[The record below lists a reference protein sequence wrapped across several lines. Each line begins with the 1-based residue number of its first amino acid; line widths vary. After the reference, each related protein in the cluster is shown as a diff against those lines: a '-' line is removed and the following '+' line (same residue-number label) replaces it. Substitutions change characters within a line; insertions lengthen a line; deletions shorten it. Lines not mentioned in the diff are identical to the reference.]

1 MNKTWKRQVFRHT
14 ALYTAILMFSHTG
27 GGGGA
32 QAQTQTQTH
41 KYAIVMNGQNLPEVK
56 WGQDY
61 KKLAQ
66 KSNERQFTHT
76 TNFHIKKNVT
86 LSFNN
91 IDEVVAE
98 KKDVVVF
105 GTATYL
111 PPYGKV
117 SGFDADKLK
126 KRGDALGWIKTTK
139 PGLVGYSYE
148 GVTCQNNYNN
158 ASSGCP
164 ELIYKTQFS
173 FGQQGLKKK
182 TTGGLDI
189 AEDKSRDNSP
199 IYKLQDYPGL
209 GVSFNL
215 SSESLVK
222 SIKYNKIISSFSE
235 GVTQQNGTQN
245 QHKDKNLVYT
255 TGDYQYKNKYSSR
268 YVGQN
273 EHSAIAFYLNAKL
286 HLLDKKNI
294 KNIAQGKTVN
304 LGTLKSY
311 VEPTAEWKNK
321 RQNYFQGN
329 WTFEDKGT
337 VSVKLKLPEV
347 KAGRCV
353 NKNNPNPNA
362 KAPSPALTAPA
373 LWFGPVQNGKVQMYS
388 ASVSTYPDSS
398 SSQIFLQNLS
408 RKDDTSKPGRYS
420 LKPLS
425 TSEIKSK
432 EPNFT
437 GRQTIIRLDGRV
449 QQIKLGQSNNE
460 VVGFNGNSNNATFGI
475 VSEGSFMPDT
485 SEWKKVL
492 LPWTV
497 RVFADDSKFKEFN
510 KEEKDNKPKYSQK
523 YRSRDNGK
531 RERNLGD
538 IVNSPIVAVG
548 GYLATSA
555 NDGMVHIFKK
565 GNGGDERNYSLKLS
579 YIPGTMPR
587 KDIENKDSTLAKELR
602 AFAEKGYVG
611 DRYGVDGGF
620 VLRQVNLNGKDHVFM
635 FGAMGFGGRG
645 AYALDLTKADGSDPT
660 KASLFDVKDNGN
672 NGNNGNNRVELGYT
686 VGTPQIGKTHNG
698 KYAAFLAS
706 GYATKKIDDPTNKTA
721 LYVYDLENNGNLIKK
736 IEVKDGKG
744 GLSSPTLVDKDL
756 DGTVDIAYAG
766 DRGGKMYRFDLSGQS
781 PDQWTVRPIFEGT
794 KPITSAPA
802 ISQLKDKRVVIF
814 GTGSDLSEE
823 DVDNMEEQ
831 YIYGIFDDDT
841 ATTGTVNFSGSGGG
855 LLEQVLSRDNDN
867 KTLFLTDY
875 KRSDGSG
882 SKGWVVKLK
891 DGQRVT
897 VKPTVVLRTAFV
909 TIRKY
914 NDGGCG
920 AETAILGINTADG
933 GKLTK
938 KSARPIVPD
947 ANKDVAQYSGHKQT
961 TKGKS
966 IPIGCMQKGNEIVC
980 PNGYVYDK
988 PVNVRYLDEK
998 KTDGFS
1004 TTADGD
1010 AGGSGIDPAGKRSG
1024 KNNRCFSQKGVR
1036 TLLMNDLDS
1045 LDITG
1050 PTCGMKRI
1058 SWREVFY

>member
-1 MNKTWKRQVFRHT
+1 
-14 ALYTAILMFSHTG
+14 
-27 GGGGA
+27 
-32 QAQTQTQTH
+32 
-41 KYAIVMNGQNLPEVK
+41 
-56 WGQDY
+56 
-61 KKLAQ
+61 
-66 KSNERQFTHT
+66 
-76 TNFHIKKNVT
+76 
-86 LSFNN
+86 
-91 IDEVVAE
+91 
-98 KKDVVVF
+98 
-105 GTATYL
+105 
-111 PPYGKV
+111 
-117 SGFDADKLK
+117 
-126 KRGDALGWIKTTK
+126 
-139 PGLVGYSYE
+139 
-148 GVTCQNNYNN
+148 
-158 ASSGCP
+158 
-164 ELIYKTQFS
+164 
-173 FGQQGLKKK
+173 
-182 TTGGLDI
+182 
-189 AEDKSRDNSP
+189 
-199 IYKLQDYPGL
+199 
-209 GVSFNL
+209 
-215 SSESLVK
+215 
-222 SIKYNKIISSFSE
+222 
-235 GVTQQNGTQN
+235 
-245 QHKDKNLVYT
+245 
-255 TGDYQYKNKYSSR
+255 
-268 YVGQN
+268 
-273 EHSAIAFYLNAKL
+273 
-286 HLLDKKNI
+286 
-294 KNIAQGKTVN
+294 
-304 LGTLKSY
+304 
-311 VEPTAEWKNK
+311 
-321 RQNYFQGN
+321 
-329 WTFEDKGT
+329 
-337 VSVKLKLPEV
+337 
-347 KAGRCV
+347 
-353 NKNNPNPNA
+353 
-362 KAPSPALTAPA
+362 APA

-398 SSQIFLQNLS
+398 SSRIFLQNLK
-408 RKDDTSKPGRYS
+408 RKNDPNKPGRYS
-420 LKPLS
+420 LADLS
-425 TSEIKSK
+425 ASDIQSK
-432 EPNFT
+432 EPTFT
-437 GRQTIIRLDGRV
+437 SRQTVIRLDKGV
-449 QQIKLGQSNNE
+449 HQIKLQGNE
-460 VVGFNGNSNNATFGI
+460 VANFNGNDGKNDTFGI
-475 VSEGSFMPDT
+475 VSEYGVTPEAD
-485 SEWKKVL
+485 EWKKVL

-497 RVFADDSKFKEFN
+497 RAFNDDGQFNTVN
-510 KEEKDNKPKYSQK
+510 KEENNGKPKYSQK
-523 YRSRDNGK
+523 YRSRDNSK

-565 GNGGDERNYSLKLS
+565 GNGDARDYSLKLS

-587 KDIENKDSTLAKELR
+587 KDIQSQDSTLAKELR

-620 VLRQVNLNGKDHVFM
+620 VLRKVERNGKDHVFM

-645 AYALDLTKADGSDPT
+645 AYALDLTKIDSNNLTGVSM
-660 KASLFDVKDNGN
+660 FDVQNDKN
-672 NGNNGNNRVELGYT
+672 NNKNDNNRVELGYT

-706 GYATKKIDDPTNKTA
+706 GYATKDVNSNDNTTA
-721 LYVYDLENNGNLIKK
+721 LYVYDLESSGNLIKK

-756 DGTVDIAYAG
+756 DGIVDIAYAG
-766 DRGGKMYRFDLSGQS
+766 DRGGSMYRFDLSNNDPTKWSVRTIFKGT
-781 PDQWTVRPIFEGT
+781 PD

-823 DVDNMEEQ
+823 DVDNKDIQ
-831 YIYGIFDDDT
+831 HVYGIFDNDT
-841 ATTGTVNFSGSGGG
+841 DTSVAKDGQGNG

-882 SKGWVVKLK
+882 DKGWVVKLK

-938 KSARPIVPD
+938 KSARPIVPA
-947 ANKDVAQYSGHKQT
+947 ANSKVAQYSGHKKT
-961 TKGKS
+961 SSGKS
-966 IPIGCMQKGNEIVC
+966 IPIGCMEKGNETVC

-1058 SWREVFY
+1058 SWREIFY

>member
-1 MNKTWKRQVFRHT
+1 MNKTLKRQVFRHT

-27 GGGGA
+27 GGGA
-32 QAQTQTQTH
+32 QAQM
-41 KYAIVMNGQNLPEVK
+41 YSYSIVMNGQKLPEVK
-56 WGQDY
+56 NGNQGNQRNQRQATFTTNFSGT
-61 KKLAQ
+61 KKNTTFAFNNTDDVVAQ
-66 KSNERQFTHT
+66 KSST
-76 TNFHIKKNVT
+76 
-86 LSFNN
+86 
-91 IDEVVAE
+91 
-98 KKDVVVF
+98 VVF

-117 SGFDADKLK
+117 SGFDENGLK
-126 KRGDALGWIKTTK
+126 ERGDAVGWIGTTH
-139 PGLVGYSYE
+139 PGLIGYSYQ
-148 GVTCQNNYNN
+148 GNTC
-158 ASSGCP
+158 SSGDCP
-164 ELIYKTQFS
+164 ELSYKTQFT
-173 FGQQGLKKK
+173 FGHQGLKKK
-182 TTGGLDI
+182 TGGKLDI
-189 AEDKSRDNSP
+189 DADKSRDNSP
-199 IYKLQDYPGL
+199 IYKLSDNSWL

-215 SSESLVK
+215 SSESTAESKQNKKLV
-222 SIKYNKIISSFSE
+222 SSFSE
-235 GVTQQNGTQN
+235 NVTQSNGTQGQN
-245 QHKDKNLVYT
+245 KDKNLVYNT
-255 TGDYQYKNKYSSR
+255 DNQRHNNNNRVNQNSSHA
-268 YVGQN
+268 V
-273 EHSAIAFYLNAKL
+273 AFYLNAKL
-286 HLLDKKNI
+286 HLLDKKQIN
-294 KNIAQGKTVN
+294 NIAQGVTVD
-304 LGTLKSY
+304 LGTLKTRI
-311 VEPTAEWKNK
+311 EPTDEWKNK
-321 RQNYFQGN
+321 RHL
-329 WTFEDKGT
+329 TFVVNQWEFKDAGS

-347 KAGRCV
+347 KAGRCI
-353 NKNNPNPNA
+353 NKPNPNNHT

-373 LWFGPVQNGKVQMYS
+373 LWFGPVQNGKAEMYS

-398 SSQIFLQNLS
+398 SSRIFLQNLK
-408 RKDDTSKPGRYS
+408 RKTDPGRPGRYS
-420 LKPLS
+420 LADLS
-425 TSEIKSK
+425 ASDIQSK
-432 EPNFT
+432 EPTFT
-437 GRQTIIRLDGRV
+437 SRQTIIRLDKGV
-449 QQIKLGQSNNE
+449 HQIKLQGNE
-460 VVGFNGNSNNATFGI
+460 VANFNGNDGKNDTFGI

-497 RVFADDSKFKEFN
+497 RGFSNDNEFAKFN
-510 KEEKDNKPKYSQK
+510 KESDKYSQR
-523 YRSRDNGK
+523 YRIRDNNGN
-531 RERNLGD
+531 RDLGD

-548 GYLATSA
+548 EYLATSA
-555 NDGMVHIFKK
+555 NDGMVHIFKQS
-565 GNGGDERNYSLKLS
+565 GGDKRSYNLKLS

-587 KDIENKDSTLAKELR
+587 KDIQNTESTLAKELR

-620 VLRQVNLNGKDHVFM
+620 VLRQVEWKGQNRVFM

-660 KASLFDVKDNGN
+660 KASLFDVKHDNN
-672 NGNNGNNRVELGYT
+672 NGNNGNNSVKLGYT

-706 GYATKKIDDPTNKTA
+706 GYATKEINSTENKTM
-721 LYVYDLENNGNLIKK
+721 LYVYDLESNNGTPIAK
-736 IEVKDGKG
+736 IEVPNGKG

-766 DRGGKMYRFDLSGQS
+766 DRGGNMYRFDLSGDNPS
-781 PDQWTVRPIFEGT
+781 SWTVRTIFQGT

-814 GTGSDLSEE
+814 GTGSDLSED
-823 DVDNMEEQ
+823 DVDKTDEQ

-841 ATTGTVNFSGSGGG
+841 ATTGPVNFSGTGGG
-855 LLEQVLSRDNDN
+855 LLEQVLTEEN

-914 NDGGCG
+914 KDNGCG

-938 KSARPIVPD
+938 KSARPIVPAD
-947 ANKDVAQYSGHKQT
+947 NTAVAQYSGHKQT

-966 IPIGCMQKGNEIVC
+966 IPIGCMEKDNGIVC

-1010 AGGSGIDPAGKRSG
+1010 AGGSGTFKEGKKPAR
-1024 KNNRCFSQKGVR
+1024 NNRCFSGKGVR

>member
-1 MNKTWKRQVFRHT
+1 
-14 ALYTAILMFSHTG
+14 
-27 GGGGA
+27 
-32 QAQTQTQTH
+32 
-41 KYAIVMNGQNLPEVK
+41 
-56 WGQDY
+56 
-61 KKLAQ
+61 
-66 KSNERQFTHT
+66 
-76 TNFHIKKNVT
+76 
-86 LSFNN
+86 
-91 IDEVVAE
+91 
-98 KKDVVVF
+98 
-105 GTATYL
+105 
-111 PPYGKV
+111 
-117 SGFDADKLK
+117 
-126 KRGDALGWIKTTK
+126 
-139 PGLVGYSYE
+139 
-148 GVTCQNNYNN
+148 
-158 ASSGCP
+158 
-164 ELIYKTQFS
+164 
-173 FGQQGLKKK
+173 
-182 TTGGLDI
+182 
-189 AEDKSRDNSP
+189 
-199 IYKLQDYPGL
+199 
-209 GVSFNL
+209 
-215 SSESLVK
+215 
-222 SIKYNKIISSFSE
+222 
-235 GVTQQNGTQN
+235 
-245 QHKDKNLVYT
+245 
-255 TGDYQYKNKYSSR
+255 
-268 YVGQN
+268 
-273 EHSAIAFYLNAKL
+273 
-286 HLLDKKNI
+286 
-294 KNIAQGKTVN
+294 
-304 LGTLKSY
+304 
-311 VEPTAEWKNK
+311 
-321 RQNYFQGN
+321 
-329 WTFEDKGT
+329 
-337 VSVKLKLPEV
+337 V
-347 KAGRCV
+347 KAGRCI
-353 NKNNPNPNA
+353 NKPNPNKNS
-362 KAPSPALTAPA
+362 KALSPALTAPA
-373 LWFGPVQNGKVQMYS
+373 LWFGPVKDGKVQMYS

-425 TSEIKSK
+425 TSDIQSK

-437 GRQTIIRLDGRV
+437 GRQTIIRLDGGV
-449 QQIKLGQSNNE
+449 QQIKLDKNNNE
-460 VVGFNGNSNNATFGI
+460 VTGFNGNSNNATFGI
-475 VSEGSFMPDT
+475 VQEYGFKPNDD
-485 SEWKKVL
+485 EWKKVL

-497 RVFADDSKFKEFN
+497 RAFNDDSRFNTVN
-510 KEEKDNKPKYSQK
+510 KEENNGKPKYSQK

-531 RERNLGD
+531 HERNLGD

-565 GNGGDERNYSLKLS
+565 GNGGDDRNYSLKLS

-587 KDIENKDSTLAKELR
+587 KDIQSQDSTLAKELR

-620 VLRQVNLNGKDHVFM
+620 VLRQVERDGKTRVFM

-645 AYALDLTKADGSDPT
+645 AYALDLTKAESGNPT
-660 KASLFDVKDNGN
+660 AVSLFDVKHDN
-672 NGNNGNNRVELGYT
+672 NGKNSNNSNNSVQLGYT
-686 VGTPQIGKTHNG
+686 VGTPQIGKTHDG

-706 GYATKKIDDPTNKTA
+706 GYATKTIDDQQNKTA
-721 LYVYDLENNGNLIKK
+721 LYVYDLEGNGTNNLIKK
-736 IEVKDGKG
+736 IEVPGGKG

-756 DGTVDIAYAG
+756 DGTIDIAYAG
-766 DRGGKMYRFDLSGQS
+766 DRGGKMYRFDLSSQS

-823 DVDNMEEQ
+823 DVDKTDEQ

-841 ATTGTVNFSGSGGG
+841 ATNNVKVDLKGLGGG
-855 LLEQVLSRDNDN
+855 LLEQHLTQED

-882 SKGWVVKLK
+882 NKGWIVKLK
-891 DGQRVT
+891 EGQRVT

-938 KSARPIVPD
+938 KSARPIVPE
-947 ANKDVAQYSGHKQT
+947 ANTAVAQYSGHKQT
-961 TKGKS
+961 AKGKS
-966 IPIGCMQKGNEIVC
+966 IPIGCMWKNNETVC

-1010 AGGSGIDPAGKRSG
+1010 AGGSGIDPDGKRSG

>member
-1 MNKTWKRQVFRHT
+1 Q
-14 ALYTAILMFSHTG
+14 
-27 GGGGA
+27 A
-32 QAQTQTQTH
+32 QAQTH
-41 KYAIVMNGQNLPEVK
+41 KYAIVMNNQKLPEVK
-56 WGQDY
+56 WGNDY
-61 KKLAQ
+61 SSLTD
-66 KSNERQFTHT
+66 KSNEREVTHT
-76 TNFHIKKNVT
+76 SKFVVAKKHISF
-86 LSFNN
+86 SFNN
-91 IDEVVAE
+91 TDEVVAE
-98 KKDVVVF
+98 KKDAVVF
-105 GTATYL
+105 GAATYL

-117 SGFDADKLK
+117 SGFDTAKLAERK
-126 KRGDALGWIKTTK
+126 NALDQIGTTH
-139 PGLVGYSYE
+139 PGLIGYNYQD
-148 GVTCQNNYNN
+148 VTC
-158 ASSGCP
+158 ASGNCP
-164 ELIYKTQFS
+164 ELSYRTQFT
-173 FGQQGLKKK
+173 FNNGLKRNGN
-182 TTGGLDI
+182 GGRLDI
-189 AEDKSRDNSP
+189 YEDKSRDSSP
-199 IYKLQDYPGL
+199 IYKLKDYPWL

-215 SSESLVK
+215 GGESSFKPKRQGSLV
-222 SIKYNKIISSFSE
+222 SSFSE
-235 GVTQQNGTQN
+235 DVTQQNGTQD
-245 QHKDKNLVYT
+245 QYKSKNLVYT
-255 TGDYQYKNKYSSR
+255 TDDYNSKGNKNHQDKHHA
-268 YVGQN
+268 V
-273 EHSAIAFYLNAKL
+273 AFYLNAKL
-286 HLLDKKNI
+286 HLLDKKQI
-294 KNIAQGKTVN
+294 KNIAQGVTVD
-304 LGTLKSY
+304 LGTLKTRI
-311 VEPTAEWKNK
+311 EPTDAWKN
-321 RQNYFQGN
+321 RQGSYFNNGT
-329 WTFEDKGT
+329 WTYEEKGS

-347 KAGRCV
+347 KAGRCITTP
-353 NKNNPNPNA
+353 NPNPKS

-408 RKDDTSKPGRYS
+408 RKDDTSKPGRHS

-432 EPNFT
+432 EPTFT
-437 GRQTIIRLDGRV
+437 GRQTIIRLDSGV
-449 QQIKLGQSNNE
+449 QQIKLQGNE
-460 VVGFNGNSNNATFGI
+460 VANFNGNDGKNDTFGI

-497 RVFADDSKFKEFN
+497 RASNDDGQFNTFN
-510 KEEKDNKPKYSQK
+510 KEEKNNDNKPKYSQK
-523 YRSRDNGK
+523 YRSRDNNN
-531 RERNLGD
+531 RDLGD

-548 GYLATSA
+548 EYLATSA

-587 KDIENKDSTLAKELR
+587 KDIESKESTLAKELR

-620 VLRQVNLNGKDHVFM
+620 VLREVELSGKKHVFM

-645 AYALDLTKADGSDPT
+645 AYALDLSKIDSGNGNLADV
-660 KASLFDVKDNGN
+660 SLFDVKHDKNGKNSN
-672 NGNNGNNRVELGYT
+672 NSNNSVQLGYT

-706 GYATKKIDDPTNKTA
+706 GYATKQIDSGENKTA
-721 LYVYDLENNGNLIKK
+721 LYVYDLESNNGTLIRK
-736 IEVKDGKG
+736 IEVPSGKG

-766 DRGGKMYRFDLSGQS
+766 DRGGNMYRFDLSSQS
-781 PDQWTVRPIFEGT
+781 PDQWTVRAIFKGD

-814 GTGSDLSEE
+814 GTGSDLSED
-823 DVDNMEEQ
+823 DVLSTSEQ

-841 ATTGTVNFSGSGGG
+841 AASNVDVKLKGLGGG
-855 LLEQVLSRDNDN
+855 LLEQVLEQKD

-882 SKGWVVKLK
+882 NKGWVVKLK

-909 TIRKY
+909 TIHKY
-914 NDGGCG
+914 TGTDKCG

-938 KSARPIVPD
+938 KSARPIVPAD
-947 ANKDVAQYSGHKQT
+947 NTAVAQYSGHKQT

-1010 AGGSGIDPAGKRSG
+1010 AGGSGIDPAGKR
-1024 KNNRCFSQKGVR
+1024 
-1036 TLLMNDLDS
+1036 
-1045 LDITG
+1045 
-1050 PTCGMKRI
+1050 
-1058 SWREVFY
+1058 

>member
-1 MNKTWKRQVFRHT
+1 
-14 ALYTAILMFSHTG
+14 
-27 GGGGA
+27 
-32 QAQTQTQTH
+32 
-41 KYAIVMNGQNLPEVK
+41 
-56 WGQDY
+56 
-61 KKLAQ
+61 
-66 KSNERQFTHT
+66 
-76 TNFHIKKNVT
+76 
-86 LSFNN
+86 
-91 IDEVVAE
+91 EVVAQ
-98 KKDVVVF
+98 KGDTVVF
-105 GTATYL
+105 GAATYL

-117 SGFDADKLK
+117 SGFDERKLK
-126 KRGDALGWIKTTK
+126 ERTNALNWINTTR
-139 PGLVGYSYE
+139 PGLVGYHYQDS
-148 GVTCQNNYNN
+148 TC
-158 ASSGCP
+158 SSGNCP
-164 ELIYKTQFS
+164 ELSYKTQFT
-173 FGQQGLKKK
+173 FGHSSLAKK
-182 TTGGLDI
+182 TNGGKLDI
-189 AEDKSRDNSP
+189 YEDKSRDGSP
-199 IYKLQDYPGL
+199 IYKLQGYSWL

-215 SSESLVK
+215 SGESTAESKKLKNLV
-222 SIKYNKIISSFSE
+222 SSFSE
-235 GVTQQNGTQN
+235 EVTQNNGADS

-255 TGDYQYKNKYSSR
+255 TGDGRNNNKTHQDKHHA
-268 YVGQN
+268 V
-273 EHSAIAFYLNAKL
+273 AFYLNAKL
-286 HLLDKKNI
+286 HLLDKQQI
-294 KNIAQGKTVN
+294 KNITQGSELN
-304 LGTLKSY
+304 LGVLKTRI
-311 VEPTAEWKNK
+311 EPTDAWKNK
-321 RQNYFQGN
+321 RHLVINADWEFKDTGI
-329 WTFEDKGT
+329 

-347 KAGRCV
+347 KAGRCI
-353 NKNNPNPNA
+353 NKPNPNKNS
-362 KAPSPALTAPA
+362 KALSPALTAPA

-398 SSQIFLQNLS
+398 SSRIFLQNLK
-408 RKDDTSKPGRYS
+408 RKNDPNKPGRYS
-420 LKPLS
+420 LADLS
-425 TSEIKSK
+425 ASDIQSK
-432 EPNFT
+432 EPSFT
-437 GRQTIIRLDGRV
+437 SRQTIIRLDGGV
-449 QQIKLGQSNNE
+449 HEIKLDRSNE
-460 VVGFNGNSNNATFGI
+460 ATGLNGNDGKNDTFGI

-497 RVFADDSKFKEFN
+497 RASNDDGQFNTFN
-510 KEEKDNKPKYSQK
+510 KEENNGKPKYSQK
-523 YRSRDNGK
+523 YRSRDSSK
-531 RERNLGD
+531 HERNLGD

-565 GNGGDERNYSLKLS
+565 GNGVDERNYSLKLS

-587 KDIENKDSTLAKELR
+587 QYFDNDTSALKDSTLAKELR

-620 VLRQVNLNGKDHVFM
+620 VLRQVERNGKDHVFM

-645 AYALDLTKADGSDPT
+645 AYALDLTKADGNDPT
-660 KASLFDVKDNGN
+660 KASLFDVKD

-686 VGTPQIGKTHNG
+686 VGTPQIGKTHDG

-706 GYATKKIDDPTNKTA
+706 GYATKTIDSTDNKTA
-721 LYVYDLENNGNLIKK
+721 LYVYDLESSGTLIKK
-736 IEVKDGKG
+736 IDVPGGKG

-766 DRGGKMYRFDLSGQS
+766 DRGGSMYRFDLKDWSVRTIFSGN
-781 PDQWTVRPIFEGT
+781 

-823 DVDNMEEQ
+823 DVLNTDEQ

-841 ATTGTVNFSGSGGG
+841 AASNVDVKLKGLGGG
-855 LLEQVLSRDNDN
+855 LLEQVLEQKD

-882 SKGWVVKLK
+882 NKGWVVKLK

-914 NDGGCG
+914 KDNGCG

-947 ANKDVAQYSGHKQT
+947 TNTAVAQYSGHKKGT
-961 TKGKS
+961 NGKS

-1010 AGGSGIDPAGKRSG
+1010 AGGSGIDPDGKRAG

-1058 SWREVFY
+1058 SWREVFF

>member
-1 MNKTWKRQVFRHT
+1 M
-14 ALYTAILMFSHTG
+14 G
-27 GGGGA
+27 
-32 QAQTQTQTH
+32 H
-41 KYAIVMNGQNLPEVK
+41 KDKDL
-56 WGQDY
+56 
-61 KKLAQ
+61 
-66 KSNERQFTHT
+66 QFTHT
-76 TNFHIKKNVT
+76 SNFGIKKNII

-91 IDEVVAE
+91 TDEVVAE
-98 KKDVVVF
+98 KKDAVVF
-105 GTATYL
+105 SAATYL

-117 SGFDADKLK
+117 SGFDDKRLTERK
-126 KRGDALGWIKTTK
+126 NAVDWIGTTK

-148 GVTCQNNYNN
+148 DVTCN
-158 ASSGCP
+158 SSNCP
-164 ELIYKTQFS
+164 EVSYKTQFT
-173 FGQQGLKKK
+173 FDKHQLAKKK
-182 TTGGLDI
+182 TDNKLDI
-189 AEDKSRDNSP
+189 YEDKSRDNSP
-199 IYKLQDYPGL
+199 IYKLPDYPGL

-215 SSESLVK
+215 SGESTVKPKRLSQLV
-222 SIKYNKIISSFSE
+222 SSFSE
-235 GVTQQNGTQN
+235 DVTQQNGAN
-245 QHKDKNLVYT
+245 SPYKDKNLVYT
-255 TGDYQYKNKYSSR
+255 TDDYRNQGNHNHQDK
-268 YVGQN
+268 
-273 EHSAIAFYLNAKL
+273 HHAIIFYLNAKL
-286 HLLDKKNI
+286 HLLDKKQI
-294 KNIAQGKTVN
+294 KNIAQGKTFN
-304 LGTLKSY
+304 LGTLKPRIDLT
-311 VEPTAEWKNK
+311 EAWKN
-321 RQNYFQGN
+321 RNGGFFNNGN
-329 WTFEDKGT
+329 WTFEDKGE
-337 VSVKLKLPEV
+337 VSVKLSLPQV

-523 YRSRDNGK
+523 YRSRDNSK

-548 GYLATSA
+548 EYLATSA

-565 GNGGDERNYSLKLS
+565 NGGGDDRNYNLKLS

-620 VLRQVNLNGKDHVFM
+620 VLRQVNNLNGQDRVFM

-645 AYALDLTKADGSDPT
+645 AYALDLTKADNGNPT
-660 KASLFDVKDNGN
+660 AVSLFDVKNDKNKGN
-672 NGNNGNNRVELGYT
+672 NSAELGYT
-686 VGTPQIGKTHNG
+686 VGTPQIGKTHDG

-706 GYATKKIDDPTNKTA
+706 GYATKTIDDQQNKTA
-721 LYVYDLENNGNLIKK
+721 LYVYDLESSGTLIKK
-736 IEVKDGKG
+736 IDVPGGKG

-756 DGTVDIAYAG
+756 DGTIDIAYAG
-766 DRGGKMYRFDLSGQS
+766 DRGGNMYRFDLSGNDPTKWS
-781 PDQWTVRPIFEGT
+781 ARAIFSGN

-814 GTGSDLSEE
+814 GTGSDLSED
-823 DVDNMEEQ
+823 DVLSTDEQ
-831 YIYGIFDDDT
+831 HIYGIFDNDT
-841 ATTGTVNFSGSGGG
+841 NTGTAQDGLGKG
-855 LLEQVLSRDNDN
+855 LLEQKLSEEN

-882 SKGWVVKLK
+882 DKGWVVKLQP
-891 DGQRVT
+891 GQRVT

-909 TIRKY
+909 TIHKY
-914 NDGGCG
+914 TGTDKCG

-938 KSARPIVPD
+938 KSARPIVPE
-947 ANKDVAQYSGHKQT
+947 ANTAVAQYSGHKQT
-961 TKGKS
+961 AKGKS
-966 IPIGCMQKGNEIVC
+966 IPIGCMWKNNETVC

>member
-1 MNKTWKRQVFRHT
+1 QTRQYAIIMNEGNQPEVRWNGSYSIKDKDRKREYIH
-14 ALYTAILMFSHTG
+14 YKYKTG
-27 GGGGA
+27 GGS
-32 QAQTQTQTH
+32 
-41 KYAIVMNGQNLPEVK
+41 V
-56 WGQDY
+56 
-61 KKLAQ
+61 
-66 KSNERQFTHT
+66 
-76 TNFHIKKNVT
+76 
-86 LSFNN
+86 SFNN
-91 IDEVVAE
+91 SDELVSRQSGTA
-98 KKDVVVF
+98 VF

-117 SGFDADKLK
+117 SGFDADALK
-126 KRGDALGWIKTTK
+126 ERNNAAGWIRTTRIA
-139 PGLVGYSYE
+139 LAGYAYTDVICRS
-148 GVTCQNNYNN
+148 GT
-158 ASSGCP
+158 GCP
-164 ELIYKTQFS
+164 KLVYTTRFS
-173 FGQQGLKKK
+173 FDNPDLEK
-182 TTGGLDI
+182 TGGGLDKHT
-189 AEDKSRDNSP
+189 EPSRDNSP
-199 IYKLQDYPGL
+199 IYKLKDYPWL

-215 SSESLVK
+215 GVENTVKNGNSSNRL
-222 SIKYNKIISSFSE
+222 ISSFSE
-235 GVTQQNGTQN
+235 YNNNQTIVSTTEGSPISLGDQQ
-245 QHKDKNLVYT
+245 
-255 TGDYQYKNKYSSR
+255 R
-268 YVGQN
+268 
-273 EHSAIAFYLNAKL
+273 EHTAMAYYLNAKL
-286 HLLDKKNI
+286 HLLDKKGI
-294 KNIAQGKTVN
+294 KDITGKTVR
-304 LGTLKSY
+304 LGVLKPSID
-311 VEPTAEWKNK
+311 VKTQNK
-321 RQNYFQGN
+321 GLGGILAYWARWDIKDTGQIP
-329 WTFEDKGT
+329 
-337 VSVKLKLPEV
+337 VKLGLQQV
-347 KAGRCV
+347 KAGRCI
-353 NKNNPNPNA
+353 NKPNPNPN
-362 KAPSPALTAPA
+362 KKDLSPALTAPA
-373 LWFGPVQNGKVQMYS
+373 LWFGPVKDGKVQMYS

-425 TSEIKSK
+425 TSDIQSK

-437 GRQTIIRLDGRV
+437 GRQTIIRLDGGV
-449 QQIKLGQSNNE
+449 QQIKLDKSNE

-497 RVFADDSKFKEFN
+497 RASNDDNQFKTFN
-510 KEEKDNKPKYSQK
+510 QEEKDNKPKYSQK
-523 YRSRDNGK
+523 YRSRDNSK
-531 RERNLGD
+531 HERDLGD

-565 GNGGDERNYSLKLS
+565 GNGGDDRNYSLKLS

-587 KDIENKDSTLAKELR
+587 KDIQSQDSTLAKELR

-620 VLRQVNLNGKDHVFM
+620 VLRQVERDGKTRVFM

-645 AYALDLTKADGSDPT
+645 AYALDLTKAESGNPT
-660 KASLFDVKDNGN
+660 AVSLFDVKHDN
-672 NGNNGNNRVELGYT
+672 NGKNSNNSVQLGYT
-686 VGTPQIGKTHNG
+686 VGTPQIGKTHDG

-706 GYATKKIDDPTNKTA
+706 GYATKDINSTENQTA
-721 LYVYDLENNGNLIKK
+721 LYVYDLENNNGTPIAK
-736 IEVKDGKG
+736 IEVTGGKG

-766 DRGGKMYRFDLSGQS
+766 DRGGSMYRFDLSGNDPTKWS
-781 PDQWTVRPIFEGT
+781 ARTIFQGT

-823 DVDNMEEQ
+823 DVDNKDIQ
-831 YIYGIFDDDT
+831 HVYGIFDNDT
-841 ATTGTVNFSGSGGG
+841 DTSVAKDGQGNG

-882 SKGWVVKLK
+882 DKGWVVKLQPR
-891 DGQRVT
+891 QRVT

-914 NDGGCG
+914 TDNGCG

-938 KSARPIVPD
+938 KSARPIVPA
-947 ANKDVAQYSGHKQT
+947 ANSKVAQYSGDKKT
-961 TKGKS
+961 SSGKS
-966 IPIGCMQKGNEIVC
+966 IPIGCMQKDNGIVC

-1010 AGGSGIDPAGKRSG
+1010 AGGSGIDPDGKR
-1024 KNNRCFSQKGVR
+1024 
-1036 TLLMNDLDS
+1036 
-1045 LDITG
+1045 
-1050 PTCGMKRI
+1050 
-1058 SWREVFY
+1058 

>member
-27 GGGGA
+27 GGGGQA
-32 QAQTQTQTH
+32 QAQTQTR
-41 KYAIVMNGQNLPEVK
+41 KYAIVMNAQNLPEVK
-56 WGQDY
+56 WGNQY
-61 KKLAQ
+61 QSLTH
-66 KSNERQFTHT
+66 KSNEREVIHT
-76 TNFHIKKNVT
+76 SGFSLVKKHISF
-86 LSFNN
+86 SFNN
-91 IDEVVAE
+91 TDEVVAE
-98 KKDVVVF
+98 KKDAVVF
-105 GTATYL
+105 GAATYL

-117 SGFDADKLK
+117 SGFD
-126 KRGDALGWIKTTK
+126 TTK
-139 PGLVGYSYE
+139 LTERKNAVDQIGTTHPGLVGYSYE
-148 GVTCQNNYNN
+148 GSTC
-158 ASSGCP
+158 SSGGCP
-164 ELIYKTQFS
+164 TVAYRTQFT
-173 FGQQGLKKK
+173 FGNSSLAKK
-182 TTGGLDI
+182 TNGGGLDI
-189 AEDKSRDNSP
+189 YEDKSRDNSP
-199 IYKLQDYPGL
+199 IYKLKDHPWL

-215 SSESLVK
+215 GGESSFKPKRQGSLV
-222 SIKYNKIISSFSE
+222 SSFSE
-235 GVTQQNGTQN
+235 DVTQQNGADS
-245 QHKDKNLVYT
+245 QHKGKNLVYT
-255 TGDYQYKNKYSSR
+255 TDDYKSQNNKNHQDKHHA
-268 YVGQN
+268 V
-273 EHSAIAFYLNAKL
+273 AFYLNAKL
-286 HLLDKKNI
+286 HLLDKKHI
-294 KNIAQGKTVN
+294 TNIAQVGTVD
-304 LGTLKSY
+304 LGTLKTRI
-311 VEPTAEWKNK
+311 EPTEAWKK
-321 RQNYFQGN
+321 QNNNFFSGS
-329 WTFEDKGT
+329 WTYEEKGL

-432 EPNFT
+432 EPTFT
-437 GRQTIIRLDGRV
+437 GRQTVIRLDSGV
-449 QQIKLGQSNNE
+449 QQIKLGKNNNE
-460 VVGFNGNSNNATFGI
+460 VTGFNGNSNNATFGI

-497 RVFADDSKFKEFN
+497 RGSADDNRFKSINQESSQ
-510 KEEKDNKPKYSQK
+510 YSQR
-523 YRSRDNGK
+523 YRIRDNNSN
-531 RERNLGD
+531 RNLGD

-548 GYLATSA
+548 EYLATSA

-565 GNGGDERNYSLKLS
+565 NGGGDDRNYSLKLS

-587 KDIENKDSTLAKELR
+587 KDIESKDSTLAKELR

-620 VLRQVNLNGKDHVFM
+620 VLRQVERDGKTRVFM

-645 AYALDLTKADGSDPT
+645 AYALDLTKAENGNPT
-660 KASLFDVKDNGN
+660 AVSLFDVKHDNSGN
-672 NGNNGNNRVELGYT
+672 NSNNSNNSVQLGYT

-706 GYATKKIDDPTNKTA
+706 GYATKTIDDQQNKTA
-721 LYVYDLENNGNLIKK
+721 LYVYDLESNNGTPIATIN
-736 IEVKDGKG
+736 VPDGKG

-766 DRGGKMYRFDLSGQS
+766 DRGGKMYRFDLSGNNPNS
-781 PDQWTVRPIFEGT
+781 WTVRTIFEGT

-823 DVDNMEEQ
+823 DVDNKDIQ
-831 YIYGIFDDDT
+831 HVYGIFDNDT
-841 ATTGTVNFSGSGGG
+841 DTSVAKDGQGNG
-855 LLEQVLSRDNDN
+855 LLEQVLKKDGN
-867 KTLFLTDY
+867 TLFLSDY
-875 KRSDGSG
+875 KRSNGSG
-882 SKGWVVKLK
+882 DKGWVVKLEA
-891 DGQRVT
+891 GQRVT

-914 NDGGCG
+914 TTDGCG

-938 KSARPIVPD
+938 KSARPIVPE
-947 ANKDVAQYSGHKQT
+947 ANTAVAQYSGHKKT
-961 TKGKS
+961 SSGKS
-966 IPIGCMQKGNEIVC
+966 IPIGCMEKNGGTVC

-1010 AGGSGIDPAGKRSG
+1010 AGGSGIDPDGKRSG

-1058 SWREVFY
+1058 SWREIFY